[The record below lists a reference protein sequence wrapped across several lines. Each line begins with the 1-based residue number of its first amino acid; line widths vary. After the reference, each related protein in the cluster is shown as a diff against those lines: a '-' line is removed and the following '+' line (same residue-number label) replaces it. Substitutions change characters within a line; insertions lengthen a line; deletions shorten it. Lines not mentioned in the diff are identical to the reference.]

1 MAIIVTA
8 VEEDYSIKNLKEHT
22 KVFLAGGIS
31 NCPNWQDEVIS
42 QVLDIEGITVYN
54 PRRKIY
60 PAEDLQAV
68 EQQIGWEYKHLQEA
82 DVLVFWFSRGSLNPI
97 TLYEL
102 GRWAHSSKKPLIM
115 GIDPEY
121 LRKQDVMIQTSLSRP
136 DVMIYETFESFVEGI
151 RNYFT
156 ELPF

>member
-8 VEEDYSIKNLKEHT
+8 IEEDYSIDTIKANT

-60 PAEDLQAV
+60 PAEDTKAV

-82 DVLVFWFSRGSLNPI
+82 DVLIFWFSRGSLNPI

-102 GRWAHSSKKPLIM
+102 GRWAHSSDKPLIM

-121 LRKQDVMIQTSLSRP
+121 LRKQDVMIQTELSRP
-136 DVMIYETFESFVEGI
+136 DIMIYETFESFVEGI